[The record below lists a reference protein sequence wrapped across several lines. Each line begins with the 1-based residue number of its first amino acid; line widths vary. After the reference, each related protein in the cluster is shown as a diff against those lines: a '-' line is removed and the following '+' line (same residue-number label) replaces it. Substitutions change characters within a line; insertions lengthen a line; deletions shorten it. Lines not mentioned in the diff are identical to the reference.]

1 MGIDI
6 GSRICV
12 CVGMLLGEE
21 KVKTDR
27 GGGYLGVWSFLPR
40 DIFLCSVIFVREM
53 LNGGNNYHKTALSI
67 GVYIY

>member
-27 GGGYLGVWSFLPR
+27 GGGYLRVWSFLPR
-40 DIFLCSVIFVREM
+40 DGFSLLCHFCQR
-53 LNGGNNYHKTALSI
+53 NAKWR
-67 GVYIY
+67 